1 MIDFLAAHPLVTIM
15 GVLALGALLGQIRF
29 GPLRFGAA
37 GALFVGLLV
46 GMLDPRLGE
55 GMTLVRQL
63 GVVLFC
69 YTVGLSAGSTFLS
82 DLRRQWA
89 LMVASIGALVV
100 MAATGLAAAS
110 VRCES
115 ARWAALAGIVAL
127 TLASE
132 RVSFSKV
139 IEGNPV
145 LARIDRLGRA

>member
-1 MIDFLAAHPLVTIM
+1 MLGDLGAN
-15 GVLALGALLGQIRF
+15 ALG
-29 GPLRFGAA
+29 
-37 GALFVGLLV
+37 
-46 GMLDPRLGE
+46 
-55 GMTLVRQL
+55 
-63 GVVLFC
+63 
-69 YTVGLSAGSTFLS
+69 
-82 DLRRQWA
+82 
-89 LMVASIGALVV
+89 
-100 MAATGLAAAS
+100 AATGLAAAS